1 MGSEF
6 REVRIG
12 EGQRGSGFVVILFSV
27 NREIFTSSLLQ
38 LEMNLK
44 ISRDAYRHSHSK
56 YSHGP
61 ETQIYIFVVGFFK
74 CLSTNYITRFFTY
87 LFIGLKNVPY
97 V

>member
-1 MGSEF
+1 MS
-6 REVRIG
+6 
-12 EGQRGSGFVVILFSV
+12 RGKEDRQGTARVGLRRHPFSV
-27 NREIFTSSLLQ
+27 NREIFTLRLLQ

-44 ISRDAYRHSHSK
+44 ISRNAYRHSHSK

-74 CLSTNYITRFFTY
+74 CFITNYITRFFTY